1 MEGERMKTD
10 ANSNYL
16 LDYRESGDLGPMKI
30 ISINFAVREEDYQT
44 TVDWLR
50 EKILRNNREFT
61 LGEYGPFKDP
71 NILVA
76 DPKDLNVEELRKQVL
91 AGMKTYED
99 GGIIIGNPHD
109 MRIA

>member
-1 MEGERMKTD
+1 MKTD

-16 LDYRESGDLGPMKI
+16 LDYRECGDLGPMKI

-50 EKILRNNREFT
+50 EKILRNEREFT
-61 LGEYGPFKDP
+61 MGEYGPFRKDP
-71 NILVA
+71 PSPAVIIP
-76 DPKDLNVEELRKQVL
+76 DPTEVEELRKQL
-91 AGMKTYED
+91 STGMKTYED

-109 MRIA
+109 LRIV